1 MDISS
6 KQHNPSGLTRLLV
19 VLPGD
24 SSGRLHGSKG
34 HMSYKCAFVKY
45 TPSSYLYSVVQST
58 LVRVSGAT
66 VFGALWRLKIDTV
79 CYTSFRPSITTQ
91 KGVAPAFTRHLP
103 ARFRWAW
110 MEDNCMSVMRFPW
123 DPTNKII
130 RANITLSSLSSSSQS
145 TGLAAIDEVVQG
157 RLTVTVVLFC

>member
-6 KQHNPSGLTRLLV
+6 EQHNSSGLTRLLV

-24 SSGRLHGSKG
+24 SSGRLRGSKG

-45 TPSSYLYSVVQST
+45 TLSSYLYSVVQST

-66 VFGALWRLKIDTV
+66 VFGALWRLKIDQV
-79 CYTSFRPSITTQ
+79 YHTSPRPSITTQ
-91 KGVAPAFTRHLP
+91 KGVAPAFTR
-103 ARFRWAW
+103 FRWAW
-110 MEDNCMSVMRFPW
+110 MEDNCMSVVRFPW
-123 DPTNKII
+123 DLTNKII

-145 TGLAAIDEVVQG
+145 TGLAAIDEVVQE
-157 RLTVTVVLFC
+157 RLTVIVVLFC